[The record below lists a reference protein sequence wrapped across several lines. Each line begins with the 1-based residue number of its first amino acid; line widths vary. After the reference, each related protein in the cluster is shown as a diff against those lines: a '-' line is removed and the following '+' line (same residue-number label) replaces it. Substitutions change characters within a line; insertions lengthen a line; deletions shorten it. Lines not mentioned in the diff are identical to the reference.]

1 MTTAKATP
9 GVSAMEREDSTLFL
23 DMVRRI
29 LEQEVAPFYED
40 WEEAHQVPRELW
52 NKLGEAG
59 LLGVDLPEEY
69 GGSDAGP

>member
-1 MTTAKATP
+1 MSSTP
-9 GVSAMEREDSTLFL
+9 SAFAVTDSTTGEEYNLFL
-23 DMVRRI
+23 DSVRKI
-29 LEQEVAPFYED
+29 LHQEVAPFYDD

-69 GGSDAGP
+69 GG